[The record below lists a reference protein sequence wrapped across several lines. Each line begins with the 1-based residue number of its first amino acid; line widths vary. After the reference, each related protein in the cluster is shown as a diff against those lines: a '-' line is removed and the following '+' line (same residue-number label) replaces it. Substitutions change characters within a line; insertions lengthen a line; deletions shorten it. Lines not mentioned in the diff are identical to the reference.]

1 MVSNSTS
8 TIPVNGGPEF
18 KAALKELAY
27 RRRTSMAKLVR
38 SALDLQ
44 FGKELEGCLFFAEG
58 VASKQQTSNESTD
71 KNPAST

>member
-38 SALDLQ
+38 SAIDQQLGKDLQ
-44 FGKELEGCLFFAEG
+44 ECLFFAEG
-58 VASKQQTSNESTD
+58 VASKQQTSNESSENNHT
-71 KNPAST
+71 SS

>member
-1 MVSNSTS
+1 MISASTS

-38 SALDLQ
+38 AALEQQ
-44 FGKELEGCLFFAEG
+44 FGKDLDGCLFFAES
-58 VASKQQTSNESTD
+58 VASKQQSSNESSEIIR
-71 KNPAST
+71 KNT

>member
-8 TIPVNGGPEF
+8 TIPVAGGTNF

-38 SALDLQ
+38 SAIDQQLGKDL
-44 FGKELEGCLFFAEG
+44 EECLFFVEG
-58 VASKQQTSNESTD
+58 VASKQQTSNEPTD
-71 KNPAST
+71 KNHTTT